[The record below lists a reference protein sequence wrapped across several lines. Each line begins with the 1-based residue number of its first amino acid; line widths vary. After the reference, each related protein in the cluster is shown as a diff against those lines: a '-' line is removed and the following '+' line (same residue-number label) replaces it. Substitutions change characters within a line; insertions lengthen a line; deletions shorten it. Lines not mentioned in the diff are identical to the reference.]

1 MDTIRWIPGVC
12 FLRLGEIAL
21 DAGKAISD
29 DSTGIGLNWFAA
41 SPFMLM
47 GLLALYTGRWIAGE
61 QEATPERYLYIQR
74 LFVK

>member
-21 DAGKAISD
+21 DAGAAINY

-41 SPFMLM
+41 SPFMLT
-47 GLLALYTGRWIAGE
+47 GLLAIYVGRWIAGE
-61 QEATPERYLYIQR
+61 QEATPARYLHIQR
-74 LFVK
+74 LFAK